1 MEKSKVLMIDDSY
14 ELCKVAKEHFAG
26 SNTYELIGIAHDG
39 QVGLEGIEAKRPDI
53 VILDMVMPNSDGM
66 HVLRAI
72 RRMPSNIRPKVLVL
86 SAIAR
91 DRSTSLWMDE
101 GADYVLAKETTMENI
116 ELHMDFLLDTSRTTA
131 PVLPALSVQKDA
143 FDLETQVTAIIQ
155 EVGIPANI
163 KGYQYIRNA
172 IILVVNNN
180 DIINSVT
187 KELYP
192 EVAKMCDTSPSRVE
206 RAIRHAIEVAW
217 DRGDTETLNRM
228 FGYTISVSK
237 GKPTNSEFIAMIADK
252 LRLSMKKMNL

>member
-1 MEKSKVLMIDDSY
+1 MGKIKVVMIDDSY
-14 ELCKVAKEHFAG
+14 ELCRSAKRYFE
-26 SNTYELIGIAHDG
+26 NNDTYDMVGFAHDG
-39 QVGLEGIEAKRPDI
+39 QVGIELIEDKQPDI

-66 HVLRAI
+66 HVLRALK
-72 RRMPSNIRPKVLVL
+72 RMDSSIKKPKVLVL

-91 DRSTSLWMDE
+91 DTSTAMWMDE
-101 GADYVLAKETTMENI
+101 GADYVLAKETSMENI
-116 ELHMDFLLDTSRTTA
+116 EFHMDLMTESSTRNGGTMISAMPKKDT
-131 PVLPALSVQKDA
+131 
-143 FDLETQVTAIIQ
+143 FDLETEVTAIIQ

-252 LRLSMKKMNL
+252 LRLAMKNM

>member
-1 MEKSKVLMIDDSY
+1 MEKVKVIMIDDSY
-14 ELCKVAKEHFAG
+14 ELCHTAKGYFQNN
-26 SNTYELIGIAHDG
+26 STYEMVGFAHDG
-39 QVGLEGIEAKRPDI
+39 QVGIEMIENKQPDI

-66 HVLRAI
+66 HVLRSLK
-72 RRMPSNIRPKVLVL
+72 RMNSVKKPKILVL

-91 DRSTSLWMDE
+91 DKSTSMWMDE

-116 ELHMDFLLDTSRTTA
+116 EFHMDLMTDVSRSPA
-131 PVLPALSVQKDA
+131 PVLTVNPRKEP

-252 LRLSMKKMNL
+252 LRLAMKNL

>member
-1 MEKSKVLMIDDSY
+1 MEKLKVIMIDDSY
-14 ELCKVAKEHFAG
+14 EVCRSAKDYFQNN
-26 SNTYELIGIAHDG
+26 NTYEFVGFAHDG
-39 QVGLEGIEAKRPDI
+39 QVGIAMAEQKHPDI
-53 VILDMVMPNSDGM
+53 VILDMVMPNADGL
-66 HVLRAI
+66 HVLRSI
-72 RRMPSNIRPKVLVL
+72 KRMNLKKRPTILIH

-91 DRSTSLWMDE
+91 DKSTAMWMDE

-116 ELHMDFLLDTSRTTA
+116 EMHLDLMTETSTRGQA
-131 PVLPALSVQKDA
+131 PVISVFPKRDVP
-143 FDLETQVTAIIQ
+143 DLETQVTAIIQ

-217 DRGDTETLNRM
+217 DRGDPETLNRM

-252 LRLSMKKMNL
+252 LRLAMKNI

>member
-1 MEKSKVLMIDDSY
+1 MEKLKVVMIDDSY
-14 ELCKVAKEHFAG
+14 ELCHAAKRYFQTN
-26 SNTYELIGIAHDG
+26 NTYEVVGFAHDG
-39 QVGLEGIEAKRPDI
+39 QVGIEMIENKQPDI
-53 VILDMVMPNSDGM
+53 IILDMVMPNSDGM
-66 HVLRAI
+66 HVLRTLK
-72 RRMPSNIRPKVLVL
+72 RMDFRKRPKILVL

-91 DRSTSLWMDE
+91 DSSTALWMDE

-116 ELHMDFLLDTSRTTA
+116 ELHMDLMTEASNKTAA
-131 PVLPALSVQKDA
+131 PVINVMPKREP

-237 GKPTNSEFIAMIADK
+237 GKPTNREFIAMIADK
-252 LRLSMKKMNL
+252 LRLAMKNM

>member
-1 MEKSKVLMIDDSY
+1 MEKVKVLMIDDSY
-14 ELCKVAKEHFAG
+14 ALCNAAREYFR
-26 SNTYELIGIAHDG
+26 SNSTYEVVGVAHDG
-39 QVGLEGIEAKRPDI
+39 QVGIEMIESKRPDI

-66 HVLRAI
+66 HVLRTLK
-72 RRMPSNIRPKVLVL
+72 RMTNIKKPKVLVL

-91 DRSTSLWMDE
+91 DSSAALWMDE

-116 ELHMDFLLDTSRTTA
+116 EFHMDLMTETSRKIA
-131 PVLPALSVQKDA
+131 PVLSMMPRRET
-143 FDLETQVTAIIQ
+143 FDLETQVTDIIQ

-252 LRLSMKKMNL
+252 LRLAMKNL